1 MQQHTT
7 TVGLLHPGQMGAS
20 VGASAREGGAR
31 VLWVSEGRSDQTRA
45 RAEEAG
51 LEDVPW
57 LNALV
62 NQSETVI
69 SVCPPHAAAE
79 VAQAVAGL
87 GYRGLYLD
95 ANAISPESARRVR
108 DIVEAAGATFV
119 DGGIIGPPAWRP
131 GTTRLYLSGEALPVR
146 RVARTF
152 DAGPL
157 EAVPLDG
164 AAGAAS
170 ALKMAYAAFTKGGTA
185 LLAAIM
191 AVAEREGVREA
202 LFAEWGRGQQDM
214 AERHAA
220 RVQGA
225 APRAWRFA
233 GEMDEIAATFAAA
246 GLPSGFH
253 EAAAEVFRR
262 LDAYK
267 DASHPPPIEE
277 LLKALLSG
285 A

>member
-1 MQQHTT
+1 MQHHTT

-51 LEDVPW
+51 LEGVPR

-69 SVCPPHAAAE
+69 SVCPPHAAAD

-87 GYRGLYLD
+87 GYRGLYVD

-131 GTTRLYLSGEALPVR
+131 GTTRLYLSGEALAVR
-146 RVARTF
+146 TVARTF
-152 DAGPL
+152 EAGPL

-164 AAGAAS
+164 PTGAAS
-170 ALKMAYAAFTKGGTA
+170 ALKMAYAAFTKGSTA

-202 LFAEWGRGQQDM
+202 LFAEWRRGEHDM

-267 DASHPPPIEE
+267 DAPEPPPVEE
-277 LLKALLSG
+277 LLRALLEH
-285 A
+285 